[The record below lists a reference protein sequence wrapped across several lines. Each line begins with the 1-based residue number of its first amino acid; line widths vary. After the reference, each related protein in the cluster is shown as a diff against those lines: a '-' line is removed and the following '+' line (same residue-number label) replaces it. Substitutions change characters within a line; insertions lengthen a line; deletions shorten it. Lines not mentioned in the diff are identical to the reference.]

1 MTDGH
6 RDPGLGE
13 THETDPLAAFEAELP
28 SAPPEEAFLSL
39 RWRQYAPALI
49 VFFVV
54 LGLWEAIT
62 RLFDV
67 QSFILPKPSLIIE
80 RLIDD
85 FDVISHA
92 ARRTVLEAVVGFTFG
107 ATFGVLMAL
116 ATVRWATMREGL
128 LPFAIAA
135 NSVPIIALAPISNAM
150 FGLTSLTSKAVV
162 VAIVVFFPVMINSAR
177 GLTEVDPA
185 EIELMRSFASTPLEV
200 LRRVRIPNALP
211 YFFSALK
218 VGTALSL
225 IAAIVAEY
233 FGGPRDV
240 LGQYILNRASLFAFP
255 DAWAGIVVA
264 SAIGI
269 TFYGFVIAAER
280 WLMPW
285 HVAFRPDST

>member
-1 MTDGH
+1 VSDAH
-6 RDPGLGE
+6 RDAGLDE
-13 THETDPLAAFEAELP
+13 THDTDLMAAFEGELP
-28 SAPPEEAFLSL
+28 AAPQEESFLTRS
-39 RWRQYAPALI
+39 WRQYSPAVV

-54 LGLWEAIT
+54 LVVWEGMT
-62 RLFDV
+62 RLLNV
-67 QSFILPKPSLIIE
+67 QDFILPKPSLIFE

-85 FDVISHA
+85 FDVIVPA
-92 ARRTVLEAVVGFTFG
+92 ARRTLLEAVVGFAFG
-107 ATFGVLMAL
+107 SAAGMLVAL

-162 VAIVVFFPVMINSAR
+162 VGIVVFFPVMINAAR

-185 EIELMRSFASTPLEV
+185 ELELMRSYASHPRDV

-211 YFFSALK
+211 YIFSALK

-255 DAWAGIVVA
+255 DAWAGIAVA
-264 SAIGI
+264 SAMGI
-269 TFYGFVIAAER
+269 AFYGLVILVER
-280 WLMPW
+280 RVMPW
-285 HVAFRPDST
+285 HAAFRPDSA